1 MRPWLVTWLLVT
13 LVTTVAI
20 AVVAAY
26 VVRQVMLVGRAAG
39 RLRDEV
45 TPLQEEVAAASARA
59 AETAAGLSERGGRGG
74 PARQRDRR

>member
-1 MRPWLVTWLLVT
+1 MRPWLAVWLLVT

-20 AVVAAY
+20 AVVA
-26 VVRQVMLVGRAAG
+26 VSLVRQVVLIGRAAG

-59 AETAAGLSERGGRGG
+59 ADAAAGLSGRAAPRGASR
-74 PARQRDRR
+74 PRDPR